1 MPLPHHL
8 RNLDCHLGPAAPGVQ
23 LSPITVCE
31 TQRLG
36 VAAAY
41 AQRSV
46 ARLLAPPGIPDDRVS
61 SFRPALT
68 RGKNKREIRIR
79 TQRLSGELRQFS
91 QQFGNHQIDL
101 TTGLPHALP
110 TVSI

>member
-1 MPLPHHL
+1 MPLSHHL
-8 RNLDCHLGPAAPGVQ
+8 RNLDCHLRLAASGMQ
-23 LSPITVCE
+23 LSPITVCQ

-46 ARLLAPPGIPDDRVS
+46 ARLLAPSGIPDDRVCR
-61 SFRPALT
+61 FRPALT

-79 TQRLSGELRQFS
+79 AQRLSGELREFS

-101 TTGLPHALP
+101 TTALPHTLP
-110 TVSI
+110 TVG